1 MTKKRKKIVMIVVIV
16 VVILVVIQMVLLGL
30 LGGMGPLKGL
40 QEMRMKR
47 LPGNAEEYDFA
58 NLEENEYSP
67 MKGETMFALG
77 SSVTYGA
84 ASMEQA
90 VGEYLCT
97 RLGMNLVKE
106 AVSGTTLV
114 DSGSSSYVSRMKNN
128 LDPDAD
134 CDVFLVQLSTNDAT
148 QKKDLG
154 EISDSRNLEDFD
166 TQTVI
171 GAIEYIINYAHQ
183 TWDCPVVMYTGS
195 YYDNDRYA
203 DMVDAALQLQDKY
216 HYFFVID
223 LYTDEEFNDISD
235 EDRKLYMNDDIHPT
249 RAGYSQWWGPKM
261 ETQMILL
268 YYNNFTALKLE
279 GNGEEYDMANLT
291 EMENSPLDGGTLF
304 ALGSSVTYGSGSMK
318 QAVGEYLSAR
328 FGMDLVKEAVSGTT
342 LVNQNDTSYVSRIA
356 NFDPNA
362 QCDLFLCQLST
373 NDATAGLP
381 LGSVSDSTNLEDFDT
396 STIMGAIEY
405 IVTYAQSTWNCPVV
419 FYTGSYYDSPEYAAM
434 VDAVKGLSEKYD
446 NFYVIDLFTP
456 QEFNNITDEQ
466 RKLYMKDNIH
476 PTRAGYM
483 LWWGPEM
490 ERQLLGFLGQ

>member
-1 MTKKRKKIVMIVVIV
+1 M
-16 VVILVVIQMVLLGL
+16 
-30 LGGMGPLKGL
+30 
-40 QEMRMKR
+40 
-47 LPGNAEEYDFA
+47 
-58 NLEENEYSP
+58 
-67 MKGETMFALG
+67 
-77 SSVTYGA
+77 
-84 ASMEQA
+84 
-90 VGEYLCT
+90 
-97 RLGMNLVKE
+97 
-106 AVSGTTLV
+106 
-114 DSGSSSYVSRMKNN
+114 
-128 LDPDAD
+128 
-134 CDVFLVQLSTNDAT
+134 
-148 QKKDLG
+148 
-154 EISDSRNLEDFD
+154 
-166 TQTVI
+166 
-171 GAIEYIINYAHQ
+171 
-183 TWDCPVVMYTGS
+183 
-195 YYDNDRYA
+195 
-203 DMVDAALQLQDKY
+203 
-216 HYFFVID
+216 
-223 LYTDEEFNDISD
+223 
-235 EDRKLYMNDDIHPT
+235 
-249 RAGYSQWWGPKM
+249 
-261 ETQMILL
+261 
-268 YYNNFTALKLE
+268 
-279 GNGEEYDMANLT
+279 
-291 EMENSPLDGGTLF
+291 
-304 ALGSSVTYGSGSMK
+304 
-318 QAVGEYLSAR
+318 GEYLSAR

-405 IVTYAQSTWNCPVV
+405 IITYAQSTWNCPVV

>member
-1 MTKKRKKIVMIVVIV
+1 MNLEGIFQISQKGVFMTKKRKKIVMIVVIV

-183 TWDCPVVMYTGS
+183 TWDCP
-195 YYDNDRYA
+195 
-203 DMVDAALQLQDKY
+203 
-216 HYFFVID
+216 
-223 LYTDEEFNDISD
+223 
-235 EDRKLYMNDDIHPT
+235 
-249 RAGYSQWWGPKM
+249 
-261 ETQMILL
+261 
-268 YYNNFTALKLE
+268 
-279 GNGEEYDMANLT
+279 
-291 EMENSPLDGGTLF
+291 
-304 ALGSSVTYGSGSMK
+304 
-318 QAVGEYLSAR
+318 
-328 FGMDLVKEAVSGTT
+328 
-342 LVNQNDTSYVSRIA
+342 
-356 NFDPNA
+356 
-362 QCDLFLCQLST
+362 
-373 NDATAGLP
+373 
-381 LGSVSDSTNLEDFDT
+381 
-396 STIMGAIEY
+396 
-405 IVTYAQSTWNCPVV
+405 
-419 FYTGSYYDSPEYAAM
+419 AAM
-434 VDAVKGLSEKYD
+434 R
-446 NFYVIDLFTP
+446 TWW
-456 QEFNNITDEQ
+456 
-466 RKLYMKDNIH
+466 
-476 PTRAGYM
+476 TRRCSFRTNTIIS
-483 LWWGPEM
+483 L
-490 ERQLLGFLGQ
+490 